1 MALFTWNLSQNTHQH
16 IEGILAQRTKLA
28 TITAV
33 LLIAAALRI
42 IGLTSLPS
50 GFRDE
55 EIAQLDIATLA
66 RSGAI
71 ASFYNVDDPDGG
83 REGLFGI
90 LHGWLGIAFGK
101 GLLPLRIFAVLCGL
115 LSVALTYALGRRL
128 FRHYGGLVAA
138 IGMAFTLYPI
148 VVGRSITREA
158 LALPLITLTLLM
170 IAAALHMRRRIE
182 PDAPQT
188 TAYALLGAVI
198 VLTAYTHWSGLL
210 LIVLFVAFIAYLRLT
225 RQAISRRVIGYS
237 AFGLLVILIM
247 GIPYISATIRAFPI
261 SSLNTLWHNRPE
273 SLGEFLSN
281 FFQAVGGLGVYGD
294 LLPQHNLPGVPLL
307 NPIGFVLLI
316 IGLAEALRRFR
327 QQPNYV
333 LPLFALVLG
342 LLADGW
348 TRGALNFSHQ
358 LLALPAI
365 MVLIGAGAVAFA
377 NFLRMGL
384 PRPQAAQLTTIGT
397 FAIAV
402 ATLFATS
409 DLLFR
414 AWVSRNDVQIAY
426 RGRLGHL
433 AAYLDRT
440 QDSLSTSI
448 CTFSLDARS
457 AIQNAE
463 YRFAVR
469 SDATLLA
476 LMLHRHD
483 LDLRYSN
490 CLDALVLTRGGESQ
504 RYAFAYPSART
515 RIAEPLKAWLYNATQ
530 VPVPGLPSGSVLI
543 VNAEQVVAD
552 DFGQVILSRAS
563 WSPEASVTHD
573 EPATL
578 PLRMGGYLTFEGYRL
593 LPEGSYRPGE
603 TLRVVTYWRADGE
616 QVPGLRL
623 FAHLSRNP
631 DIPPALQNDI
641 LNIEASLL
649 RDRDVFIQII
659 TLPLPADFPSGEYF
673 LSIGA
678 YSERD
683 GQRLPIYD
691 GETPR
696 GDRLFLDKI
705 RVE

>member
-1 MALFTWNLSQNTHQH
+1 M
-16 IEGILAQRTKLA
+16 
-28 TITAV
+28 
-33 LLIAAALRI
+33 AAALRI
-42 IGLTSLPS
+42 IGLTSLPA

-66 RSGAI
+66 RSGAL
-71 ASFYNVDDPDGG
+71 ASFYNVNDPEGG

-90 LHGWLGIAFGK
+90 LHGWLGIAFGR

-115 LSVALTYALGRRL
+115 LSVALTYALGRRF

-138 IGMAFTLYPI
+138 LGMAFTFYPV

-158 LALPLITLTLLM
+158 LALPLITLALLM
-170 IAAALHMRRRIE
+170 IAAALHVRRHVA
-182 PDAPQT
+182 PNAPQT
-188 TAYALLGAVI
+188 STYALLGV
-198 VLTAYTHWSGLL
+198 VMMLTAYTHWIGLL
-210 LIVLFVAFIAYLRLT
+210 LLPLFVAFIAYLRLT
-225 RQAISRRVIGYS
+225 RQAISRRVVGYS
-237 AFGLLVILIM
+237 AFGLLVMVIV
-247 GIPYISATIRAFPI
+247 GIPYLSATLRAFPI
-261 SSLNTLWHNRPE
+261 SGLNTLWYNRPE
-273 SLGEFLSN
+273 SVGEFLSN
-281 FFQAVGGLGVYGD
+281 FFQAIGGVGVYGD

-316 IGLAEALRRFR
+316 IGLVEAVRRFR
-327 QQPNYV
+327 QQPSYV
-333 LPLFALVLG
+333 LLLFALVLG
-342 LLADGW
+342 LLIDGW

-365 MVLIGAGAVAFA
+365 MVLIGAGAAALA
-377 NFLRMGL
+377 NFFQQGL
-384 PRPQAAQLTTIGT
+384 PRAQAAQLITVGT
-397 FAIAV
+397 FAIAG

-414 AWVSRNDVQIAY
+414 AWATRNDVQIAY

-440 QDSLSTSI
+440 QDNLSTSI

-457 AIQNAE
+457 AVQNAE
-463 YRFAVR
+463 YRFVAR
-469 SDATLLA
+469 PDTTLLA

-490 CLDALVLTRGGESQ
+490 CLDALVLTRGGEAQ

-515 RIAEPLKAWLYNATQ
+515 RIAEPLKAWLQNAVQ
-530 VPVPGLPSGSVLI
+530 VPVAGLPSGSVLM

-563 WSPEASVTHD
+563 WSPEASTTNAA
-573 EPATL
+573 PATL

-593 LPEGSYRPGE
+593 LPEGSYRAGD
-603 TLRVVTYWRADGE
+603 TLEVVTYWRADGE

-631 DIPPALQNDI
+631 NIAPALQNDI
-641 LNIEASLL
+641 LNIESSLL

-691 GETPR
+691 GEVPR